1 MKSRDLIKDGYMKSR
16 DLIKGGYAKFKS
28 LVKYGKIKWKV
39 LVDENFYTY
48 VKIETNKQKNSQITL
63 TSPSGKTYKKGKTG
77 CIKIVNGAKE
87 NAETGKY
94 VGEIKN
100 GKKVKRF
107 DILLNGP
114 LTKVEEMAPVWS
126 RYDGISAFFILRGAE
141 YTLINSGDLPVFFKS
156 KNYKLPSGKL
166 VIPEFFLLTR
176 EKKKLS
182 CKSENCERTIMKDK
196 HIYEKRLKEITEKI
210 EEMGRARFGLAP
222 SAL

>member
-1 MKSRDLIKDGYMKSR
+1 MKSRDLIKDGSV
-16 DLIKGGYAKFKS
+16 KFKS
-28 LVKYGKIKWKV
+28 LVRYGKIEWKV
-39 LVDENFYTY
+39 LVDENFYTC
-48 VKIETNKQKNSQITL
+48 VKIETNNKKNSQITL
-63 TSPSGKTYKKGKTG
+63 TSPSGKVYGKGKNG

-107 DILLNGP
+107 DMLLNGP
-114 LTKVEEMAPVWS
+114 LTKVEKMAPMWS
-126 RYDGISAFFILRGAE
+126 RYEDISAFFVFRGAK
-141 YTLINSGDLPVFFKS
+141 YTLINYGDLPVFFKS
-156 KNYKLPSGKL
+156 KNCKLPSGKL

-176 EKKKLS
+176 EKKKLF
-182 CKSENCERTIMKDK
+182 CKSENCERIIIKDK
-196 HIYEKRLKEITEKI
+196 HIYEKRLKEIAEKI

>member
-1 MKSRDLIKDGYMKSR
+1 MKSRDLIKGGYMKSRDLIKGGYMKSRDLIKGGYMKSR

-100 GKKVKRF
+100 GKRSK
-107 DILLNGP
+107 G
-114 LTKVEEMAPVWS
+114 
-126 RYDGISAFFILRGAE
+126 
-141 YTLINSGDLPVFFKS
+141 LI
-156 KNYKLPSGKL
+156 Y
-166 VIPEFFLLTR
+166 
-176 EKKKLS
+176 
-182 CKSENCERTIMKDK
+182 C
-196 HIYEKRLKEITEKI
+196 
-210 EEMGRARFGLAP
+210 
-222 SAL
+222 